1 MESVNSQPHANF
13 LCSYVTSVTGES
25 KLPSLHVGDKGMLNV
40 KTALKQMIVRD
51 HVMKCEGFFFKRGYT
66 SMCTGS
72 SLDSRVGLLIS
83 DELILL

>member
-51 HVMKCEGFFFKRGYT
+51 HVMKCEGFFLNAAT
-66 SMCTGS
+66 HLCVQDLLWTVA
-72 SLDSRVGLLIS
+72 LDS
-83 DELILL
+83 